1 MDILPHSRLQW
12 RFRDKG
18 LWVAIYSA
26 SDKTSEVR
34 HIQYYSTLAVYS
46 YNSEH
51 KSKLAAKVNINFQ
64 NSIPNHMRI

>member
-1 MDILPHSRLQW
+1 MGIWPHSRLQW

-18 LWVAIYSA
+18 LWVAIYHA

-34 HIQYYSTLAVYS
+34 PIQYYSTLAVYS

-51 KSKLAAKVNINFQ
+51 TYKVAAKVNINFPKQ
-64 NSIPNHMRI
+64 